1 MVLKADGEAKKEF
14 QAPLLKEKD
23 CVVKIYLGPG
33 AKVKYIEK
41 EASPQKAMKEFSGKK
56 DSNLQGKL
64 DQKTKLHQQELDD
77 HNFTKKD
84 LKLTKNELKKAQDKI
99 S

>member
-23 CVVKIYLGPG
+23 CVVKICLSYE

-41 EASPQKAMKEFSGKK
+41 ETSPQKAVKEFSG
-56 DSNLQGKL
+56 
-64 DQKTKLHQQELDD
+64 
-77 HNFTKKD
+77 
-84 LKLTKNELKKAQDKI
+84 
-99 S
+99 

>member
-1 MVLKADGEAKKEF
+1 M
-14 QAPLLKEKD
+14 
-23 CVVKIYLGPG
+23 VKICLYDRG

-41 EASPQKAMKEFSGKK
+41 EASPQKAVKEIPDMK

-64 DQKTKLHQQELDD
+64 DQQTKLHQQELDD